1 MKIGILFFL
10 AFINFT
16 VNASEIDIVNK
27 VLLYKKIQFI
37 QNSVNEMT
45 GITSES
51 SGFIERDGEIIS
63 INIQKPFDEK
73 YIINETQIKIIDN
86 DFDQES
92 TIEISTL
99 PNKDLIKLIKS
110 GFEEQDVLKISKT
123 SYQLKD
129 SQKPILIRDIAD
141 NSFSLIYLD
150 NLDVLNTIIFMV
162 KV

>member
-99 PNKDLIKLIKS
+99 PNKDLIKLIKN
-110 GFEEQDVLKISKT
+110 GFEEKDVLKISKT

>member
-1 MKIGILFFL
+1 MYYTHICWL
-10 AFINFT
+10 ACAAHFVI
-16 VNASEIDIVNK
+16 SW
-27 VLLYKKIQFI
+27 L
-37 QNSVNEMT
+37 
-45 GITSES
+45 
-51 SGFIERDGEIIS
+51 SGS
-63 INIQKPFDEK
+63 
-73 YIINETQIKIIDN
+73 KIIDN
-86 DFDQES
+86 DFNQES

-110 GFEEQDVLKISKT
+110 GFEEKDVLKISKT

>member
-27 VLLYKKIQFI
+27 VLLYEKIQFI

-110 GFEEQDVLKISKT
+110 GFEEKDVLKISKT

>member
-110 GFEEQDVLKISKT
+110 GFEEKDVLKISKT

>member
-1 MKIGILFFL
+1 MKIRILFFL

-27 VLLYKKIQFI
+27 VLLYEKIQFI

-110 GFEEQDVLKISKT
+110 GFEEKDVLKISKT

>member
-27 VLLYKKIQFI
+27 VLLYEKIQFI

>member
-1 MKIGILFFL
+1 MKIRILFFL

-27 VLLYKKIQFI
+27 VLLYEKIQFI

>member
-10 AFINFT
+10 AFINLT

-110 GFEEQDVLKISKT
+110 GFEEKDVLKISKT